1 MEGAIANVCVGGK
14 AACVWMARQFTFVFP
29 RPALVM
35 GVVNVTPD
43 SFSDG
48 GHFFDRARAIEHS
61 LRLVA
66 EGADILDIGGESTRP
81 GAEPVGEAEELRR
94 VLPVIE
100 ALAGR
105 VNVPLSVDTCKPT
118 VARAALAA
126 GASIVNDIAASRS
139 GPAMWEKVA
148 EAGAGYIAMH
158 MQGEPATM
166 QAAPC
171 YGDVVEEVKA
181 FFHDRLGKL
190 EAAGV
195 PAERVVLDP
204 GLGFGKALEHNL
216 DLLAG
221 LAGYSILRRPL
232 LLGISRKS
240 FVGKLL
246 GVDVTQRLSGTLA
259 ATAWARR
266 EGVQLFRTHDVVA
279 TVQTLRMTEAL
290 VARRQN
296 ESEV

>member
-1 MEGAIANVCVGGK
+1 MEGAMSSGGDVVK
-14 AACVWMARQFTFVFP
+14 AGCIWRAGQFTFVFP

-48 GHFFDRARAIEHS
+48 GRFLDPARAVEHA
-61 LRLVA
+61 LQLVA

-94 VLPVIE
+94 VVPVLE
-100 ALAGR
+100 GLAGR
-105 VNVPLSVDTCKPT
+105 VNVPLSVDTCKPA
-118 VARAALAA
+118 VARVALAA
-126 GASIVNDIAASRS
+126 GASIVNDIAANRS
-139 GPAMWEKVA
+139 EPTMWETVA
-148 EAGAGYIAMH
+148 AAGAGYIAMH
-158 MQGEPATM
+158 MRGEPATM
-166 QAAPC
+166 QIAPH
-171 YGDVVEEVKA
+171 YDDVVEAVKA
-181 FFHDRLGKL
+181 FLRERLAKL
-190 EAAGV
+190 AAAGV

-204 GLGFGKALEHNL
+204 GLGFGKTVEHNL

-221 LAGYSILRRPL
+221 VGDFSILRRPL

-246 GVDVTQRLSGTLA
+246 GADVTQRLPGTLA
-259 ATAWARR
+259 ATVWARR
-266 EGVQLFRTHDVVA
+266 EGVQLFRTHDVAA
-279 TVQTLRMTEAL
+279 TAQALRMTEAL
-290 VARRQN
+290 VARCEN